1 MLFRLHLTATYLLFF
16 SLIVDALSL
25 IRPSQMQFA
34 LCASVEGRDLRTIVT
49 RNLERFAA
57 LYNGD
62 KRVVTLQVDEIA
74 TEQRAR
80 YSGLTDEVRM

>member
-1 MLFRLHLTATYLLFF
+1 MLFRLHPTATYLLFF

-25 IRPSQMQFA
+25 IRPSQMQFV
-34 LCASVEGRDLRTIVT
+34 LCASVKGGDLRTVIT
-49 RNLERFAA
+49 RNLERFAE

-62 KRVVTLQVDEIA
+62 KRVVILQVDEIA